1 MRLTTHFFAAGVL
14 GAALLLM
21 GCQRSDENVQ
31 ASRETTADTGD
42 RTKAVLNDADRNFL
56 KKAEEGDIKE
66 QNLGRWMLERTQN
79 KDVKDYAQMLVDDHS
94 KDLRNLVD
102 LMNQKGM
109 PQPKD
114 LPEVKHEAMAKLRD
128 LSGTA
133 LDREFTMM
141 MVDDHQKDVTEFRN
155 MANRAQDK
163 DVKDYAM
170 NTVPTLQKHL
180 KKAQDLED
188 KENMSRTTPRTK

>member
-21 GCQRSDENVQ
+21 G
-31 ASRETTADTGD
+31 
-42 RTKAVLNDADRNFL
+42 
-56 KKAEEGDIKE
+56 
-66 QNLGRWMLERTQN
+66 
-79 KDVKDYAQMLVDDHS
+79 YHS

-128 LSGTA
+128 LSDTA

-141 MVDDHQKDVTEFRN
+141 MVEDHQKDVTDFRN
-155 MANRAQDK
+155 MANRAHDK
-163 DVKDYAM
+163 DVKAYAM
-170 NTVPTLQKHL
+170 
-180 KKAQDLED
+180 
-188 KENMSRTTPRTK
+188 

>member
-1 MRLTTHFFAAGVL
+1 MRLTTHFFAAGIL
-14 GAALLLM
+14 GGALLLT

-31 ASRETTADTGD
+31 AAREASADTGD
-42 RTKAVLNDADRNFL
+42 RAKAVLNDTDRAFL

-128 LSGTA
+128 LSDTA

-141 MVDDHQKDVTEFRN
+141 MVEDHQKDVTEFRN
-155 MANRAQDK
+155 MVNRAQDK
-163 DVKDYAM
+163 D
-170 NTVPTLQKHL
+170 
-180 KKAQDLED
+180 
-188 KENMSRTTPRTK
+188 